1 MLVREA
7 VQAASQHL
15 AEVFPDSLGRELRL
29 ECAEKTDDERFW
41 WVTFSY
47 PRQENRIEPFYRE
60 YRTVKLR
67 NADGELMGARNGTFL
82 PDAA

>member
-7 VQAASQHL
+7 VQAAGQHL
-15 AEVFPDSLGRELRL
+15 AEVFPDSVGCDLRL
-29 ECAEKTDDERFW
+29 EGAEKSDDERFW

-47 PRQENRIEPFYRE
+47 PRQEARIEPFYRE

>member
-7 VQAASQHL
+7 VDTAREQL
-15 AEVFPDSLGRELRL
+15 GVVFPDSLGCVLRL
-29 ECAEKTDDERFW
+29 EGVEKSEDEKYW
-41 WVTFSY
+41 YVTFSY
-47 PRQENRIEPFYRE
+47 PRQEGRVEPFYRE

-67 NADGELMGARNGTFL
+67 NADGELMGVRNGTL